1 MKHNASVRA
10 LRAAATFDAF
20 LAACEDIVRSARHVA
35 IDDAALGAYADSL
48 RKPAFIP
55 AWEDYLSDRVIDRGN
70 GAYIADKDARLKA
83 ALFELAQ
90 NCSVNA
96 GYTYPGADGVTRK
109 WERGGSGAAALQD
122 TLKNLWAHAAVPG
135 VTQTDADI
143 ARAVMRPL
151 LSHVPEKAF
160 REERLRI
167 LSAFADAHS
176 AGYLDYAL
184 SRARQTDGSLRFDY
198 RTALFLGESNP
209 RGFQEDPFRKKL
221 MLLPVMF
228 ASYAHSEGVKV
239 ALDIPVPADYRVP
252 QTLHNIGVLR
262 LSPPIVR
269 GIENGKLF
277 GEDHDAVTEL
287 RAASVV
293 AVERILQRARTR
305 LAAEHPGFRLEV
317 NHLDADLWFAG
328 RLFDKAPAELDEKK
342 QKIRAGLEA
351 IGKSSGFSKPG
362 FTARTDK
369 AINVYTMR
377 F

>member
-1 MKHNASVRA
+1 MKHDASVRA
-10 LRAAATFDAF
+10 LRGAATYDAF
-20 LAACEDIVRSARHVA
+20 LRACETIVKNARHVR
-35 IDDAALGAYADSL
+35 IDDAALDAYADSV

-55 AWEDYLSDRVIDRGN
+55 AWEDYLSDRIIDRGN
-70 GAYIADKDARLKA
+70 GQYIKDKDARLKA

-96 GYTYPGADGVTRK
+96 GYTYAGDDGVTRK

-122 TLKNLWAHAAVPG
+122 TLKKLWAHAAVPG

-143 ARAVMRPL
+143 ASAVMRPL
-151 LSHVPEKAF
+151 LADVPEKAF
-160 REERLRI
+160 REERISI

-184 SRARQTDGSLRFDY
+184 NRARQPDGSLRFDY
-198 RTALFLGESNP
+198 RTTLFLGESNP

-228 ASYAHSEGVKV
+228 ASYAHSEGVAV
-239 ALDIPVPADYRVP
+239 ELDIPVPADYRVP

-262 LSPPIVR
+262 LSPHLVG
-269 GIENGKLF
+269 GIEKGKLF

-287 RAASVV
+287 RAASVI

-305 LAAEHPGFRLEV
+305 LATAHPGFRLEV

-328 RLFDKAPAELDEKK
+328 RLFDKAAHELDEKK
-342 QKIRAGLEA
+342 QKIRNGLEA
-351 IGKSSGFSKPG
+351 IGQGSGFNKPG
-362 FTARTDK
+362 FTARTDR

>member
-1 MKHNASVRA
+1 MKHASSVRA
-10 LRAAATFDAF
+10 LRGAATFESF
-20 LAACEDIVRSARHVA
+20 FGACEDIVKNARHVR
-35 IDDAALGAYADSL
+35 IDDAALAAYADSL

-70 GAYIADKDARLKA
+70 GLYIKDKDARLKA

-90 NCSVNA
+90 NCSVNG
-96 GYTYPGADGVTRK
+96 GYTYPGAKGVTHK
-109 WERGGSGAAALQD
+109 WERGGSGAAALQH
-122 TLKNLWAHAAVPG
+122 TLKKLWANAAVPG
-135 VTQTDADI
+135 ITQPDADI

-151 LSHVPEKAF
+151 LADVPEKAF
-160 REERLRI
+160 REERLSI
-167 LSAFADAHS
+167 LSAFAEKNS
-176 AGYLDYAL
+176 AGYLDYAMT
-184 SRARQTDGSLRFDY
+184 RARRADGSYHFDY
-198 RTALFLGESNP
+198 RTTLFAGECNP

-221 MLLPVMF
+221 LLLPVMF

-239 ALDIPVPADYRVP
+239 ELDIPAPADYRIP

-262 LSPPIVR
+262 LSPHIVR

-293 AVERILQRARTR
+293 AVERILQHARPR

-351 IGKSSGFSKPG
+351 IGQKSGFTNQA
-362 FTARTDK
+362 FAARTGK